1 MLLIIENDND
11 LLLEERCRFF
21 KRFAMSTWGAG
32 FNDYENAFEK
42 FPIDAVYVPRVAQAE
57 DPIGFCRA
65 LKQSHPNVP
74 LVTPIKREECTIDLD
89 ALYTVT
95 DNIPI
100 YPLTFVQMGEI
111 ICELQRMYTG
121 RDFLEPV
128 YRSLRMS
135 IYTTTAIYNMTTF
148 SVNTN
153 ESAILR
159 HLWVSMPR
167 HVSLDEMALI
177 SCRPDR
183 HHNEFHVK
191 VLIDGINRR
200 ARTISGHDV
209 ILFDEE
215 RNAYLGPSY

>member
-1 MLLIIENDND
+1 MPH
-11 LLLEERCRFF
+11 LEASPS
-21 KRFAMSTWGAG
+21 K
-32 FNDYENAFEK
+32 
-42 FPIDAVYVPRVAQAE
+42 
-57 DPIGFCRA
+57 
-65 LKQSHPNVP
+65 HPACD
-74 LVTPIKREECTIDLD
+74 PIKREECTLDLD

-95 DNIPI
+95 DNIPL

-128 YRSLRMS
+128 YGSLRMS
-135 IYTTTAIYNMTTF
+135 IYTTTAIYNMTTL

-167 HVSLDEMALI
+167 HVSMDEMALI

-183 HHNEFHVK
+183 RHNEFHVK
-191 VLIDGINRR
+191 VVIDDINRR
-200 ARTISGHDV
+200 ARTISGRDL
-209 ILFDEE
+209 ILFDKE
-215 RNAYLGPSY
+215 RCAYLGPAR